1 MEIEEEMRRKIVVSV
16 VAVTVFIALI
26 IGIGATYSSDGLG
39 STGGMALVGSV
50 VLFILVMAGA
60 GVFLDR

>member
-16 VAVTVFIALI
+16 VAVGLFIGI
-26 IGIGATYSSDGLG
+26 ILGIGATLNSDGLG
-39 STGGMALVGSV
+39 TTGGLALVASV